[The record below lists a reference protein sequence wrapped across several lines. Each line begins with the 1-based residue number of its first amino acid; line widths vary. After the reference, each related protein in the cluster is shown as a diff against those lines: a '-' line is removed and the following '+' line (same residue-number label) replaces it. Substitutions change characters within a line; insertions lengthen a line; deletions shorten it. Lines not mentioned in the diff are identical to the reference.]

1 MRKLGP
7 VLLSV
12 LAGLSLC
19 ITTVWADSNA
29 INEMARIVEN
39 INHRVGD
46 ADKDVLRRIVSD
58 ESSTRGEQAIAN
70 ALLQLNHQVTPADR
84 DKLAGIRDDS
94 AASDAERELADIVMG
109 IDHKPSSKDKE
120 RLGRL

>member
-1 MRKLGP
+1 MRKPGL
-7 VLLSV
+7 VLLYL

-19 ITTVWADSNA
+19 ITTAWADSSS
-29 INEMARIVEN
+29 IKEMARIVEN
-39 INHRVGD
+39 VNHRVAD

-58 ESSTRGEQAIAN
+58 ESATRGEQAIAN

-94 AASDAERELADIVMG
+94 AASPAEQELADIVMG
-109 IDHKPSSKDKE
+109 LDHKPSGKDKE
-120 RLGRL
+120 RLGKL

>member
-1 MRKLGP
+1 MRKPGL
-7 VLLSV
+7 VLLYL

-19 ITTVWADSNA
+19 IATAWADSNA
-29 INEMARIVEN
+29 IKEMARIVQD
-39 INHRVGD
+39 INHHVAD

-70 ALLQLNHQVTPADR
+70 ALLQLDHQVTPADR
-84 DKLAGIRDDS
+84 DKLAGIKDDS

-109 IDHKPSSKDKE
+109 INHKPSKKDKE
-120 RLGRL
+120 RLGEL